1 MDDKKMP
8 KNAEKFYCELCD
20 FKCSKESNWNK
31 HLLTRKHKTS
41 YNGVTNDDKKM
52 PKNAENAV
60 NTYHECACGNIY
72 KYRQGL
78 WKHQRS
84 CSMILT
90 DILSNDTISNSTTLD
105 VSSGYKTSH
114 IVQIV
119 ELLLAKNNEFISD
132 LVTNITEKNGNIM
145 EKMIEIMPNIGNQ
158 SHNTMT
164 NSHNTQ
170 NFNIQMF
177 LNEHCKNAMNLTD
190 FIDSLPITAETYD
203 NTIQNG
209 LTKTLT
215 NMITNGLSQL
225 DILERP
231 IHCTDAT
238 RKTLYVKEANNWEKD
253 TELLKI
259 LLGIKQLARKQ
270 RTMISEWKDVNEGWE
285 KDDNIQTK
293 LTTLICHS
301 MTDIENDEKETSKI
315 IRAISKNVYLDNEA
329 KQQYIK

>member
-1 MDDKKMP
+1 MNKLP
-8 KNAEKFYCELCD
+8 KNAEKYFCESCD
-20 FKCSKESNWNK
+20 FKCTKESNWNNHILTLK
-31 HLLTRKHKTS
+31 HQNR
-41 YNGVTNDDKKM
+41 TNLNKKM
-52 PKNAENAV
+52 PKTAEKCQSIFECECGRKYTARNSLWYHRKGCSIHQGV
-60 NTYHECACGNIY
+60 NTVY
-72 KYRQGL
+72 
-78 WKHQRS
+78 
-84 CSMILT
+84 
-90 DILSNDTISNSTTLD
+90 
-105 VSSGYKTSH
+105 
-114 IVQIV
+114 
-119 ELLLAKNNEFISD
+119 
-132 LVTNITEKNGNIM
+132 NGNISPTFEFDKELLVKLLLKNQDVM

-158 SHNTMT
+158 SHNTTT

-259 LLGIKQLARKQ
+259 LFGIKQLARKQ

>member
-1 MDDKKMP
+1 MNKLP
-8 KNAEKFYCELCD
+8 KNAEKYFCESCD
-20 FKCSKESNWNK
+20 FKCTKESNWNNHILTLK
-31 HLLTRKHKTS
+31 HQNR
-41 YNGVTNDDKKM
+41 TNLNKKM
-52 PKNAENAV
+52 PKTAEKCQSIFECECGKKYTARNSLWYHRKGCSIHQGV
-60 NTYHECACGNIY
+60 NMVHTGNISPTFEFD
-72 KYRQGL
+72 K
-78 WKHQRS
+78 
-84 CSMILT
+84 
-90 DILSNDTISNSTTLD
+90 
-105 VSSGYKTSH
+105 
-114 IVQIV
+114 
-119 ELLLAKNNEFISD
+119 ELLVKLLLKNQD
-132 LVTNITEKNGNIM
+132 VM

-158 SHNTMT
+158 SHNTTT

>member
-1 MDDKKMP
+1 MMTNNDAQNSNEYICLCGKK
-8 KNAEKFYCELCD
+8 
-20 FKCSKESNWNK
+20 
-31 HLLTRKHKTS
+31 
-41 YNGVTNDDKKM
+41 
-52 PKNAENAV
+52 
-60 NTYHECACGNIY
+60 Y

-78 WKHQRS
+78 SIHKKT
-84 CSMILT
+84 CT
-90 DILSNDTISNSTTLD
+90 FVEETEEKTYKNDDKLGEFQLD
-105 VSSGYKTSH
+105 K
-114 IVQIV
+114 
-119 ELLLAKNNEFISD
+119 ELLIKLLLKNQD
-132 LVTNITEKNGNIM
+132 VM
-145 EKMIEIMPNIGNQ
+145 EKMMEIMPKLGN
-158 SHNTMT
+158 
-164 NSHNTQ
+164 NSHNNITNNNTTNNQ
-170 NFNIQMF
+170 FNIQMF
-177 LNEHCKNAMNLTD
+177 LNEHCKNAMNLSD
-190 FIDSLPITAETYD
+190 FIDSLPITAATYD
-203 NTIQNG
+203 STIENG

-231 IHCTDAT
+231 IHCTDAN
-238 RKTLYVKEANNWEKD
+238 RKTIYVKEANIWEKD